1 MINPTEDH
9 ETVKEFSKEELFWNY
24 EDMPDEAVNYIDEL
38 ERKIR
43 KMKNELIELQSTFS
57 KHQTYYINQ
66 ILKIIK

>member
-57 KHQTYYINQ
+57 DHQTYYINK
-66 ILKIIK
+66 IYKIIK